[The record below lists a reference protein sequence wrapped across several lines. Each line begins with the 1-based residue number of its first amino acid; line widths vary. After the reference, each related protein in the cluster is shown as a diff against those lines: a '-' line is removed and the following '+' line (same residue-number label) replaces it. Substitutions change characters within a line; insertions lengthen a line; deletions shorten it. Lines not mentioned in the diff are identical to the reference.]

1 MFAVVKISGKQYK
14 VEEKQ
19 ILEVDKIE
27 GNEGDIVKIKEVLL
41 LVNDKGDVK
50 IGKPF
55 VENSLV
61 EAEIL
66 EQKRGPKIIVFKYR
80 PKKGYHKKQGHRSW
94 ITKILIKKIK

>member
-19 ILEVDKIE
+19 ILEVDKIK
-27 GNEGDIVKIKEVLL
+27 GNEGDIVQIKEVLL

>member
-27 GNEGDIVKIKEVLL
+27 GNEGDIVQIKEVLL